1 MDAPANYLA
10 TPQTGMVALD
20 FENEAKGDD
29 SILFWAKRYWEAEVD
44 GSPEGTLRAKRADLQ
59 LFLSYFSTVVG
70 SDLVDYWT
78 PSVSKGFR
86 SWLDNPAPAKPSRS
100 HQERYAPSSINR
112 MLATIRHFAKYIEST
127 RRFEAGPPMKNIKD
141 LDLQTPVWKGLSELE
156 LMRLRAALDQVT
168 QLAGRKQQMPLRNRA
183 VFILG
188 LDTALRAFEIAT
200 LNYDQYQGKY
210 LKRVKGKASI
220 YADVYLSADA
230 RRELDQYIAQERGTQ
245 PGALFVTN
253 RGGMMSRQQI
263 DRFLK
268 TVAAQANAKLPPDEQ
283 INLHAHMLR
292 HTSTKR
298 VYEKKGPVEAKE
310 HGRHKSFKQLERY
323 AAQTQQEREETVDNL
338 WS

>member
-1 MDAPANYLA
+1 
-10 TPQTGMVALD
+10 
-20 FENEAKGDD
+20 
-29 SILFWAKRYWEAEVD
+29 
-44 GSPEGTLRAKRADLQ
+44 
-59 LFLSYFSTVVG
+59 
-70 SDLVDYWT
+70 
-78 PSVSKGFR
+78 
-86 SWLDNPAPAKPSRS
+86 
-100 HQERYAPSSINR
+100 
-112 MLATIRHFAKYIEST
+112 
-127 RRFEAGPPMKNIKD
+127 
-141 LDLQTPVWKGLSELE
+141 
-156 LMRLRAALDQVT
+156 MRLRAALDQVT

-298 VYEKKGPVEAKE
+298 VYEKR
-310 HGRHKSFKQLERY
+310 GRSKLKNMDDTRVLSNSNVTPPRRSRSGRRRWIICGRSRNITKRPRQNSRHRDEWTWEPTNLF
-323 AAQTQQEREETVDNL
+323 ET
-338 WS
+338 S